1 MTHYEKQSSKELRA
15 GMGEGLVEAGRKNE
29 NVVALSADVKGSVKM
44 DGFAKEFPERF
55 IQCGIAEANMVG
67 IAAGLSLC
75 GKVPFIG
82 GFAEF
87 VTGRVYDQIRQVVCY
102 SNKNVKI
109 CGSHAGISLGEDGAT
124 HQTMEDIALMKVL
137 PNMTVLVPADFNQAK
152 AATLAAAEHV
162 GPVYLRL
169 GRSKM
174 PCFLPEGEKFEIGK
188 AQLLS
193 EGTDVTLF
201 ACGHL
206 VWEALQAAEM
216 LEKVGI
222 SCEVINIHTIKP
234 LDVEAIVASAKKTG
248 AVVTCEEHLFNGGLG
263 DSVAQTLALRCPTP
277 MEYVAVDDKFGESG
291 TPDEMLTNYHLRAAD
306 IMAKVYAVLQRKPG
320 TPKQRYC
327 QSCGMPLNDEVT
339 SDNPDYCKYCFA
351 DGKFTQ
357 DCTMEQMI
365 DFCVQFVDQF
375 NQNTG
380 QHLTADEYREQLRQ
394 YFPQLKRWRK
404 E

>member
-137 PNMTVLVPADFNQAK
+137 PNM
-152 AATLAAAEHV
+152 
-162 GPVYLRL
+162 VYLRL

-193 EGTDVTLF
+193 EGKDVTLF

-234 LDVEAIVASAKKTG
+234 LDVEAIVASARKTG

-263 DSVAQTLALRCPTP
+263 DSVAQTLALHCPTP

-306 IMAKVYAVLQRKPG
+306 IVEKVHAVLKRK
-320 TPKQRYC
+320 
-327 QSCGMPLNDEVT
+327 
-339 SDNPDYCKYCFA
+339 
-351 DGKFTQ
+351 
-357 DCTMEQMI
+357 
-365 DFCVQFVDQF
+365 
-375 NQNTG
+375 
-380 QHLTADEYREQLRQ
+380 
-394 YFPQLKRWRK
+394 
-404 E
+404 